1 MPTPAEIRERRRKQP
16 RTRRK
21 TTRTSEPEELW
32 PSIGGAV
39 CDWIET
45 FCVHGPGD
53 VRGGEVTLTGE
64 ERRFIWRA
72 YEVHPADHPRAGRR
86 RFNRAAWVRRKGVRK
101 TELAAWLSLAELL
114 GEVRCDGFDAAG
126 NPVPRPVTSPFI
138 PAAATT
144 LEQSEDTLWGAI
156 YAIASE
162 GPVGDDYSL
171 DITQLGIIELDTG
184 GEVKPVTASSIARD
198 GGRPTFSP
206 RDETHLWFSA
216 ELLRFDAVLLRNL
229 AKRPI
234 AEPWALA
241 TTTAW
246 APGQGSV
253 AEGEHAEHELMA
265 AGKLPADT
273 ILWDHRRAGAHH
285 DLDTEAGLIAAI
297 TEASGDA
304 LPWTDLDAIAANFR
318 QGTRAEGCRYWLS
331 IPMTVALDESWLKDH
346 PKAYEECREPGL
358 DELDPDGAPVSVGV
372 DAALRSDSVA
382 VRALQE
388 RPDGTVASIA
398 KTWLA
403 TDGRT
408 YDRAA
413 LRNHLRHL
421 AATYPVKAIGYDP
434 RYLESDA
441 QDLED
446 EGLPMVEIPQSAERM
461 VPACRIGYE
470 LLVARRLRH
479 DDDEPTA
486 AQVAAGV
493 AREADGGWRLSKG
506 KSGQKID
513 AAVALCV
520 AAYVHELVVVDDSD
534 PTLDV
539 W

>member
-1 MPTPAEIRERRRKQP
+1 MPTPAEIQQRRRKQP
-16 RTRRK
+16 RPVRRK
-21 TTRTSEPEELW
+21 AKPTVVVDELW
-32 PSIGGAV
+32 PSIGGRV

-45 FCVHGPGD
+45 YCVHGPGD
-53 VRGGEVTLTGE
+53 VRGADVTLTAE

-72 YEVHPADHPRAGRR
+72 YEVAPPGHPRAGRR
-86 RFNRAAWVRRKGVRK
+86 RYRRAAYVRRKGVRK

-114 GEVRCDGFDAAG
+114 GEVRCDGFDATG
-126 NPVPRPVTSPFI
+126 QPVARPVTSPYI

-162 GPVGDDYSL
+162 GPAGDEYAL

-184 GEVKPVTASSIARD
+184 GEVKPVTSSSISRD
-198 GGRPTFSP
+198 GGKPSFSP
-206 RDETHLWFSA
+206 RDETHLWYSA
-216 ELLRFDAVLLRNL
+216 ELRKLDATLLRNL

-234 AEPWALA
+234 ADPWALA

-253 AEGEHAEHELMA
+253 AEAEHADHELVS

-273 ILWDHRRAGAHH
+273 ILWDHRRAGDHH
-285 DLDTEAGLIAAI
+285 DLDTDDGLRAAT

-304 LPWTDLDAIAANFR
+304 LPWTDVDAIASNFR
-318 QGTRAEGCRYWLS
+318 AGTRAEGCRYWLS
-331 IPMTVALDESWLKDH
+331 IPMAVTVDDSWLQDH
-346 PKAYEECREPGL
+346 PNAYEECRETGL
-358 DELDPDGAPVSVGV
+358 DALDPDGAPVSVGV

-413 LRNHLRHL
+413 LRNHLRDL

-441 QDLED
+441 QDLDD

-470 LLVARRLRH
+470 LIVSRRLRH

-486 AQVAAGV
+486 NQVQAAV

-506 KSGQKID
+506 RSGQKID
-513 AAVALCV
+513 ASIALCV
-520 AAYVHELVVVDDSD
+520 AAYVLELVTVDSD

-539 W
+539 Y